1 MLSYFLRMTRESFMY
16 NFHHPDLSY
25 MTQDEENFVKRFAP
39 YVNEK
44 NVLQISELLSKAI
57 TDIGRNANAKMV
69 LFDITLQ
76 LTALLRQ

>member
-1 MLSYFLRMTRESFMY
+1 MLAYFLRMTRESFMY
-16 NFHHPDLSY
+16 NFHNPDLSY

-39 YVNEK
+39 FVNER
-44 NVLQISELLSKAI
+44 NVMMISELLSKAI

-76 LTALLRQ
+76 LTVLLKK